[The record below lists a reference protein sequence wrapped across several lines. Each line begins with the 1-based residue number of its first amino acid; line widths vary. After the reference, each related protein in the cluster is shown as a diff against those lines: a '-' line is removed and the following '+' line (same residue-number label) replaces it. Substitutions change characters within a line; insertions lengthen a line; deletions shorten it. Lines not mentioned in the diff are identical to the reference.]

1 MDVHRCSDACVTR
14 ISFCWTPSTYL
25 SLGRAFSA
33 SGEQL
38 AWRITSAVP
47 RAQCADALEGTPCG
61 LSSNDAS
68 RSLDCLGPLP
78 GPVLYALVPNLLTL
92 CFRALPSIP
101 GNSFVS
107 QCSTHSHGRSHRFES
122 YSATICFWSGP
133 EAWVTQCTGHMGDTF
148 GPSGFS
154 SGSSTRVS
162 KSNCQRGGER
172 ISSP

>member
-1 MDVHRCSDACVTR
+1 MTR

-38 AWRITSAVP
+38 ACRITSAVP

-68 RSLDCLGPLP
+68 RSLDCLGAIL
-78 GPVLYALVPNLLTL
+78 GPILYARVPYLLTL
-92 CFRALPSIP
+92 CFRAFPVTLLFPNARLIHTVEGSNPIAP
-101 GNSFVS
+101 
-107 QCSTHSHGRSHRFES
+107 
-122 YSATICFWSGP
+122 TICFWSGP
-133 EAWVTQCTGHMGDTF
+133 ETWVTQCTGHMGDTF
-148 GPSGFS
+148 GPNGFS
-154 SGSSTRVS
+154 SDRSTRVS
-162 KSNCQRGGER
+162 NSNCQRGGER